1 MIFLQEFMAGELGA
15 VEHGRVRACT
25 SAGKRPTLTYVHQ
38 WLVLMD
44 FHYFHIFT
52 NCDCKL
58 ILIVVPKYYMWLIR

>member
-1 MIFLQEFMAGELGA
+1 MHSDLSPRIHGRGAVVGA

-25 SAGKRPTLTYVHQ
+25 SADKRPTLTYVHQ

-58 ILIVVPKYYMWLIR
+58 II